1 MEIDLRDGPLLRPRP
16 GTVSRMLR
24 ALGAL
29 CILVALALVPATAH
43 ADDAASPTLT
53 ARSSSFGR
61 ILFDGHNRAL
71 YAFTRD
77 SRSKST
83 CYGPCTAAWPPYV
96 VAGAVRPGAG
106 TTASLLG
113 TTRRRDGKRQLT
125 YAGRP
130 LYYYVHD
137 PVGQVLCQNVDEF
150 GGLWLVVRPSGR
162 LVR

>member
-1 MEIDLRDGPLLRPRP
+1 
-16 GTVSRMLR
+16 MLR

-43 ADDAASPTLT
+43 AGDAASPTLT

-83 CYGPCTAAWPPYV
+83 CYGPCSAAWPPYV
-96 VAGAVRPGAG
+96 VAACV
-106 TTASLLG
+106 
-113 TTRRRDGKRQLT
+113 
-125 YAGRP
+125 
-130 LYYYVHD
+130 
-137 PVGQVLCQNVDEF
+137 
-150 GGLWLVVRPSGR
+150 
-162 LVR
+162 